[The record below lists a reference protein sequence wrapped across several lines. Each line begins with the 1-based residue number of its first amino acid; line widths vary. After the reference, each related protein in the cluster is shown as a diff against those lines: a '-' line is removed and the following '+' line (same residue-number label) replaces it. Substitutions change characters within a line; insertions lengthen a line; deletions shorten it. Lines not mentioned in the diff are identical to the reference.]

1 MYKVFI
7 VDDEPFIIEG
17 LYDIVDWAGMGMEI
31 VGRAE
36 NGQDALEALTSLRAD
51 ILITDISMPLM
62 NGLDLIRAVRKI
74 QPALKVIILS
84 GYDEFGY
91 LKEGMTLG
99 IENYL
104 LKPINLEEFKATLS
118 NAVEKLNMSKA
129 EDEMNAHSIS
139 ILRDNVMHRW
149 LKDQIAPK
157 EFHERAELLGIQM
170 NKPLL
175 LAALL
180 RPGTGFGS
188 AEFLKAVGEALA
200 GSSSIILFQDIEG
213 DAVLLHGLSEYQRGK
228 EEVERCHERL
238 IGQLSSFQPLRLSLG
253 SVVET
258 EGGAAQSYA
267 QAKKAQ
273 EYFVLFPE
281 RSLIRY
287 EEIRSRTEADGREVT
302 QNWEQVQRL
311 ILAKDKEALLRRIDE
326 RFEQLRHMEGVT
338 PEILQDFSMEW
349 LIRFKMQLKEIRHA
363 EEPELYQ
370 EGFRRI
376 RETASI
382 HEWIYILKEAAA
394 FTIDLLIRDVKSPVV
409 QQVLNFI
416 HKSYSEDISLKTLG
430 AQFHIHPVYLG
441 QLFSK
446 EVGDTFTEY
455 INRYRI
461 EKAKEEL
468 RYTSCKVQEIARKVG
483 YWETGYFYKQ
493 FKKYVGISPTEYKG
507 LV

>member
-36 NGQDALEALTSLRAD
+36 NGQEALEALTSLRAD

-62 NGLDLIRAVRKI
+62 NGLDLIRAVRRI

-118 NAVEKLNMSKA
+118 NAVEKLNMSRA

-149 LKDQIAPK
+149 LRDQIAPE
-157 EFHERAELLGIQM
+157 EFRERAELLGLQM

-180 RPGTGFGS
+180 RPGPGFGS
-188 AEFLKAVGEALA
+188 AEFLQAVGEALA
-200 GSSSIILFQDIEG
+200 SSSSIILFQDIEG

-238 IGQLSSFQPLRLSLG
+238 IGQLAAFQPLRLSLG

-258 EGGAAQSYA
+258 EGGAAQSYT

-273 EYFVLFPE
+273 EYFMLFPE

-287 EEIRSRTEADGREVT
+287 EEIRSRTEGDGREVT

-349 LIRFKMQLKEIRHA
+349 LIRFKMQLKEIRHS

-416 HKSYSEDISLKTLG
+416 HESYSEDISLKTLG

-468 RYTSCKVQEIARKVG
+468 RYTSCKVQEIARNVG

>member
-36 NGQDALEALTSLRAD
+36 NGQEALEALSSLRAD
-51 ILITDISMPLM
+51 ILITDISMPMM
-62 NGLDLIRAVRKI
+62 NGLDLIRAVRGL
-74 QPALKVIILS
+74 QPGLKVIILS

-104 LKPINLEEFKATLS
+104 LKPINLEEFKATL
-118 NAVEKLNMSKA
+118 NNTVEKLHMSRV
-129 EDEMNAHSIS
+129 EDERNAHSIS
-139 ILRDNVMHRW
+139 ILRDNIMYRW
-149 LKDQIAPK
+149 LRGQIGPN
-157 EFHERAELLGIQM
+157 EFRERSELLRIQLD
-170 NKPLL
+170 KPLL

-180 RPGTGFGS
+180 RPKAGTGGELLAAAADALGGEGS
-188 AEFLKAVGEALA
+188 VV
-200 GSSSIILFQDIEG
+200 LFQDMDG
-213 DAVLLHGLSEYQRGK
+213 DIVLLHGLSEYQLGK
-228 EEVERCHERL
+228 EAADRCHERL
-238 IGQLSSFQPLRLSLG
+238 LEQLSSFEPLRLSLG
-253 SVVET
+253 TVVET
-258 EGGAAQSYA
+258 EERAAESYA

-273 EYFVLFPE
+273 EYFMLFPE
-281 RSLIRY
+281 RNVIRY
-287 EEIRSRTEADGREVT
+287 EEIEHRSEGDGREIT
-302 QNWEQVQRL
+302 LNWEQVQKL
-311 ILAKDKEALLRRIDE
+311 ILAKDKETLLQWIDE

-338 PEILQDFSMEW
+338 PEMLQDFSMEW
-349 LIRFKMQLKEIRHA
+349 MIRFKMQLKEIRHC

-370 EGFRRI
+370 EGFRRL

-382 HEWIYILKEAAA
+382 HEWISILKEAASL
-394 FTIDLLIRDVKSPVV
+394 TVDLLIRDVKSPVV

-416 HKSYSEDISLKTLG
+416 HESYADELSLKTLG
-430 AQFHIHPVYLG
+430 AQFNIHPVYLG

-446 EVGDTFTEY
+446 ELGDTFTEY

-461 EKAKEEL
+461 EKAKELL
-468 RYTSCKVQEIARKVG
+468 RTTPYKVHEIARNVG

-493 FKKYVGISPTEYKG
+493 FKKYMGISPTEYKG